1 METSGEWIKAAK
13 CGELGDGDALTVTRS
28 NGRTIALFFFEGEY
42 FASDNQCPHMGF
54 PLTRGTIKNGVLT
67 CDWHGRSFDLVS
79 GGCFHTQC
87 DNLQTYQV
95 EIRDEDVWVF
105 ATEEDD
111 DRTDARL
118 RLLWEGLLDDDRW
131 TMSKALAL
139 LLDSGVPEADI
150 VNLVLRHIGRHI
162 ASSMG
167 PEGGESVS
175 RLINGVTVGRRYEG
189 EDRLI
194 ALVTAA
200 RSAAGPAEERSAIV
214 EMPPP
219 YSWDNIEK
227 WVREFARD
235 RMGFRIERCLYTAH
249 RQGDGEKIIPMLF
262 GCAIEPHFLGY
273 TDNLISLAYLAEL
286 KELFGWDD
294 AGELIFYLGAILV
307 GRNRS
312 EPERFRRDAVNHL
325 RNRLPHIESI
335 SERADPIELEER
347 ELVAAVTSV
356 NIENSFDAV
365 ERQLTNGVNLDRL
378 ITTFVLLAADRM
390 ARTPVAVDAGWEVLT
405 SELNAASALRSAK
418 RLCGTD
424 VATKGLFH
432 VAWQVFA
439 DRWINMEPR
448 NLDEALPSCDPPGTD
463 EESSLSAVLATIETL
478 NVDAV
483 SDAVLGYLQANYS
496 ASRLLN
502 EIGRSILRDDTGQL
516 VLPTLRTVFEEWDNC
531 SSGDLNLG
539 ADHPARFQLIVGL
552 ARFATDVRSNTDSTS
567 AAFTAMRFAEGKTT
581 VEMFN

>member
-1 METSGEWIKAAK
+1 MTDGGEWIKTVQ
-13 CGELGDGDALTVTRS
+13 CGAINDGEAISVTRS
-28 NGRTIALFFFEGEY
+28 TGRTIALFFYDGQY
-42 FASDNQCPHMGF
+42 YASDNQCPHMGF

-67 CDWHGRSFDLVS
+67 CDWHGRSFDLIS

-87 DNLQTYQV
+87 DNLQTYPV
-95 EIRDEDVWVF
+95 EIREDHVWVF
-105 ATEEDD
+105 ATDVVDD
-111 DRTDARL
+111 KREARL

-131 TMSKALAL
+131 TISKALAL

-150 VNLVLRHIGRHI
+150 VKLVLRHIGRHI

-175 RLINGVTVGRRYEG
+175 RLINGVTVGRRFEG

-200 RSAAGPAEERSAIV
+200 RSAAGPAEDRTEIL

-219 YSWDNIEK
+219 YSWHNIEK
-227 WVREFARD
+227 WVSEFARD
-235 RMGFRIERCLYTAH
+235 RMGFRIERCLFTAH
-249 RQGDGEKIIPMLF
+249 RQGDGEKIIPLLF
-262 GCAIEPHFLGY
+262 KCAIEPQFLGY
-273 TDNLISLAYLAEL
+273 TDNLISLSYLAEL
-286 KELFGWDD
+286 KEMFGWED

-325 RNRLPHIESI
+325 RNRLQHIESAANI
-335 SERADPIELEER
+335 NALAEIDER

-356 NIENSFDAV
+356 NIENSFDAI
-365 ERQLTNGVNLDRL
+365 ERQLAKGVNLDRL

-405 SELNAASALRSAK
+405 TELNAASAVRSAQ
-418 RLCGTD
+418 RLCGSN
-424 VATKGLFH
+424 VATVALFH

-439 DRWINMEPR
+439 DRWINMESR
-448 NLDEALPSCDPPGTD
+448 NLDEALPICDPPGNNED
-463 EESSLSAVLATIETL
+463 ESLSAVLSTIETL

-483 SDAVLGYLQANYS
+483 SSFVLGYLQAGYS
-496 ASRLLN
+496 ATRLLN
-502 EIGRSILRDDTGQL
+502 ALGRSILRDDTGQL

-531 SSGDLNLG
+531 CGGDANLG
-539 ADHPARFQLIVGL
+539 ADHPARFQLVVGL

-581 VEMFN
+581 VEMFS